1 MRIAVGG
8 IHIECSTFNP
18 VLTHEAEFRTVK
30 GDALLDAPYFQFL
43 RDYPAT
49 FLPTL
54 HTRAIPGGPVA
65 RETYE
70 QFKAEFLSRLQAQLP
85 IDGLYLAMHGAMYV
99 EGMEDA
105 EGDWITAARA
115 CVGDD
120 CPIAVSYDLHGNVTQ
135 RIIDAI
141 DMYST
146 YRTAPHIDIE
156 ETMRRSVTMLV
167 NSLQSGVRPG
177 VVWAPIPVLL
187 PA

>member
-30 GDALLDAPYFQFL
+30 GDALLEAPHFQFL

-54 HTRAIPGGPVA
+54 HTGAIPGGPVA

-85 IDGLYLAMHGAMYV
+85 IDGLYRRCTAQCSLKVWKMPKETGSPPPAPALAM
-99 EGMEDA
+99 
-105 EGDWITAARA
+105 TARLPSAT
-115 CVGDD
+115 
-120 CPIAVSYDLHGNVTQ
+120 IYTVT
-135 RIIDAI
+135 
-141 DMYST
+141 
-146 YRTAPHIDIE
+146 
-156 ETMRRSVTMLV
+156 
-167 NSLQSGVRPG
+167 
-177 VVWAPIPVLL
+177 
-187 PA
+187 